1 MIDDAT
7 PMIDPSTAAVVDAA
21 AAVDLVEAVRVGH
34 DLTIARSTF
43 EPVVTDLRMRAL
55 RALIAASDAVDGLV
69 ITNLDNIRAL
79 TGFAGSAARLLVA
92 VEQAW
97 LVTDARY
104 EERAADELHH
114 AECDATVVVRRSLA
128 EQNAWLVEQLRAQTI
143 TKLGLEVGSVTW
155 AAQRQMVALVDE
167 LAVELVPCN
176 NFVERLRRTKS
187 PAEVLRTARAS
198 AIADSA
204 LTTVLPLLTTGLT
217 ERAFQRALDSAMLA
231 QGADAVS
238 FDTIV
243 ASGPNGSRPHH
254 EPGSRIITEGDAV
267 ICDFGALID
276 GYHSD
281 MTRTVFVGEPS
292 KAQMRHF
299 DAVRRAHDNA
309 AAAITPGIACAELH
323 AIAQAACDDAGWGE
337 FFTHGLGHGTGLVIH
352 ELPWLGSTS
361 VNAIASG
368 DLVTIEP
375 GIYLPGSGGVRIEDL
390 YVVTTAGPVALT
402 QSAVDIIVE

>member
-1 MIDDAT
+1 MTDDT
-7 PMIDPSTAAVVDAA
+7 VPSIDPSTSAALEAPSADAI
-21 AAVDLVEAVRVGH
+21 LQAVRLGH
-34 DLTIARSTF
+34 DLAGARSSF
-43 EPVVTDLRMRAL
+43 ESVTTDRRTHAL
-55 RALIAASDAVDGLV
+55 RALIAASDVVDSLL

-79 TGFAGSAARLLVA
+79 TGFTGSAARLLVGD
-92 VEQAW
+92 EQAW

-104 EERAADELHH
+104 EERAADELR
-114 AECDATVVVRRSLA
+114 AAACDAEIVIRRSLA
-128 EQNAWLVEQLRAQTI
+128 EQNAWLVDEVRAQSI
-143 TKLGLEVGSVTW
+143 SRLGLESGSITW
-155 AAQRQMVALVDE
+155 AAQRQLATLVAE
-167 LAVELVPCN
+167 MSIELVPTTN
-176 NFVERLRRTKS
+176 VVERLRRTKS
-187 PAEVLRTARAS
+187 AAEVTRTARAS

-204 LTTVLPLLTTGLT
+204 FVAVLALLTESPT
-217 ERAFQRALDSAMLA
+217 ERAFQRALDDAMLA
-231 QGADAVS
+231 HGADAIS
-238 FDTIV
+238 FDTII
-243 ASGPNGSRPHH
+243 ASGPNSSRPHH
-254 EPGSRIITEGDAV
+254 EPGNRVIVEGDAV

-309 AAAITPGIACAELH
+309 AAAITPGIACSELH

-352 ELPWLGSTS
+352 ELPWLGPTS
-361 VNAIASG
+361 VNAIADG

-390 YVVTTAGPVALT
+390 YVVTSNGPVALT
-402 QSAVDIIVE
+402 RAPVDLVVE